1 MYRLKKVKIV
11 NFRSYHGSHTF
22 TFPAVNGLYY
32 FTGVNE
38 VDDLGAN
45 GAGKSTFLD
54 ACVWC
59 LYGTTSR
66 GLKASDVLPDWEGE
80 GTSVTLDLQVGNR
93 SFVVKRTQK
102 PNNLTLDDKPVDQS
116 DLQGVI
122 RLNFT
127 AFTHSVL
134 FPQFG
139 KPFFSLGSAEK
150 LKLFSE
156 IMNLDFWLD
165 CSKEAAVNADAAQT
179 ESLQQQ
185 GQISR
190 VEGELDALKAELP
203 SLEANEADYA
213 KNRQANLDQ
222 IKIKMAS
229 REAAYR
235 DLEDDLCS
243 IDDGI
248 AEANKD
254 VLWAE
259 YRVKENEKHR
269 DLLLKDVIKFSKLVT
284 KYEVEYKAIL
294 AKRDELRNADSVCP
308 ICGGP
313 LDLKHTG
320 DEILKL
326 STQLAKVE
334 INLAETNKTTDRMNK
349 NLVQEKL
356 GLQSSMRALEEAQTE
371 LNNAVLE
378 KTKIVASIEECERNY
393 DALKD
398 QYRELK
404 KQENP
409 YTKLLAAKKAKL
421 SKLKSSLSGLYD
433 VAKETEAKFV
443 SYSFWKGGFKRLRLH
458 IIEQAFEAL
467 TLEVN
472 NCLTQMGMH
481 AWSISFDIER
491 ENKSGSIT
499 SGFMVFVQSP
509 HNKQPVKWE
518 NWSGGE
524 TQRLQLAGDLGLA
537 NLIMQQTGLSN
548 CNEWFDE
555 PSTHLSP
562 EGMMDLADMLHERA
576 ISENKCIWIVDHAAI
591 SNFGDFEAVIT
602 ARKTTDGSSIQIDS

>member
-1 MYRLKKVKIV
+1 MYKLKKVKIV

-32 FTGVNE
+32 LTGINE

-80 GTSVTLDLQVGNR
+80 GTSVTLDLQVGDR

-102 PNNLTLDDKPVDQS
+102 PNNLTLDDKPVDQN
-116 DLQGVI
+116 DLQGAI
-122 RLNFT
+122 QLNFT
-127 AFTHSVL
+127 AFIHSVL

-150 LKLFSE
+150 LKLFSD

-165 CSKEAAVNADAAQT
+165 CSKEAAVSADAIQT
-179 ESLQQQ
+179 EILQQQ
-185 GQISR
+185 SQISR
-190 VEGELDALKAELP
+190 VEGELDALKDELP
-203 SLEANEADYA
+203 SLETNEADYA

-229 REAAYR
+229 RETAYR
-235 DLEDDLCS
+235 DLEIDLCS
-243 IDDGI
+243 TDDAI

-254 VLWAE
+254 VDWAIVNVRE
-259 YRVKENEKHR
+259 KEKYR
-269 DLLLKDVIKFSKLVT
+269 DLLLKEVIKFSKMVT
-284 KYEVEYKAIL
+284 KYEVEYKAIV
-294 AKRDELRNADSVCP
+294 AKRDELRNANSVCP

-313 LDLKHTG
+313 LNIDHTK

-326 STQLAKVE
+326 SYQLAKVE
-334 INLAETNKTTDRMNK
+334 VNLAETNKTTDSMNK
-349 NLVQEKL
+349 ELVQEKL
-356 GLQSSMRALEEAQTE
+356 RLQSCLRAQEEAQDE
-371 LNNAVLE
+371 LNKAGLE
-378 KTKIVASIEECERNY
+378 KAKIVASLDECERNY

-398 QYRELK
+398 QCRELK

-409 YTKLLAAKKAKL
+409 YTNLLATKKAKL
-421 SKLKSSLSGLYD
+421 KDLISNLEEQYFHAD
-433 VAKETEAKFV
+433 QAEAKFV

-458 IIEQAFEAL
+458 IIEQAFAAL

-491 ENKSGSIT
+491 ENKSGGIT
-499 SGFMVFVQSP
+499 SGFVVFVQSP

-537 NLIMQQTGLSN
+537 NLIMQQAGLSN
-548 CNEWFDE
+548 CNEFFDE

-576 ISENKCIWIVDHAAI
+576 ISENKCIWIVDHAAV
-591 SNFGDFEAVIT
+591 SNFGDFEGVII
-602 ARKTTDGSSIQIDS
+602 ARKTTNGSSIHTD